1 MLISVTDY
9 LSLNPNWEAAPIRNA
24 QNYYGVHVWS
34 PTIVKIFDD
43 ESKYNEY
50 ENIITLLGNL

>member
-24 QNYYGVHVWS
+24 QNPWAHTWS